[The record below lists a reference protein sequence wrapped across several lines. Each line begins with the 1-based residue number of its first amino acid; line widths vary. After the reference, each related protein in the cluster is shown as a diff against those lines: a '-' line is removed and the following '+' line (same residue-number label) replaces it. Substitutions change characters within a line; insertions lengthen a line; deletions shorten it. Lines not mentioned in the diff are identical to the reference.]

1 MKINNFRPSGVNPYK
16 NQMNKL
22 DQVEKATNKKSDKV
36 EISAEAKEMQQVP
49 SLEQERQMKVDKLKI
64 EVENG
69 TYKPH
74 PTEIAKSMIQFY
86 KK

>member
-22 DQVEKATNKKSDKV
+22 DQVEKSVNKKKDKV
-36 EISAEAKEMQQVP
+36 EISIEAKEMQQVS

-69 TYKPH
+69 TYKPQ

>member
-1 MKINNFRPSGVNPYK
+1 
-16 NQMNKL
+16 
-22 DQVEKATNKKSDKV
+22 
-36 EISAEAKEMQQVP
+36 MQQIS

-64 EVENG
+64 AVENG
-69 TYKPH
+69 TYKPQ